1 MWRGSL
7 SSVHFSRSVISN
19 SLWPHGLQHAR
30 LPCPSPTPGAY
41 SNSCPSHWWCH
52 STISYSVMPFSSH
65 LQSFPASGSFQ
76 MSQFFPSGGQ
86 SIGVS
91 ASASVNIGLNYT
103 VLLQR
108 PLGSRS
114 EWVPTPV
121 PQLGV
126 CSEVLPGHRFC
137 SLSGSDILHPFLPPW
152 RSLNSSGCAWGGFQP
167 AGTFLFSEITQ
178 QESVGVCLWGV
189 CFPTLPHL
197 QAF

>member
-1 MWRGSL
+1 
-7 SSVHFSRSVISN
+7 
-19 SLWPHGLQHAR
+19 
-30 LPCPSPTPGAY
+30 
-41 SNSCPSHWWCH
+41 
-52 STISYSVMPFSSH
+52 
-65 LQSFPASGSFQ
+65 

-86 SIGVS
+86 GIGVS
-91 ASASVNIGLNYT
+91 ASASVNIGLSYT

-126 CSEVLPGHRFC
+126 CSEVLPGHRFR
-137 SLSGSDILHPFLPPW
+137 SLSGSDILHPFLPPR
-152 RSLNSSGCAWGGFQP
+152 RSLNSSGYAWGGFQP

-197 QAF
+197 QAFWAPRPELRWPPRAKASG